1 MGLSHTWPWKF
12 FSEGE
17 WSKNLLRGMWG
28 GDPNV
33 QSTICEGNFFLFC
46 FQIFKNQEWN
56 LQVSVAGGYGQGCKI
71 NFQIGDLDRV
81 SIKFSGGGHGWGLLQ
96 NF

>member
-1 MGLSHTWPWKF
+1 MV
-12 FSEGE
+12 
-17 WSKNLLRGMWG
+17 

-33 QSTICEGNFFLFC
+33 RSTIREGNFFLFC